1 MLQAITTARLTMAP
15 MRAEDVGKL
24 WRMLRL
30 PDVRRYLCDDQLLPR
45 AFVEELAAQT
55 RALAPAGLGL
65 RILRDRAGFAGF
77 VAIKPVPEEVA
88 ACIPEFRGELEVS
101 VALHPRCWGQ
111 GYAQEAIAA
120 ALEDWRRNGDGR
132 RVVAVADVPNTRS
145 RRMLARL
152 GFVETGEHGGSHY
165 RLVSFLPAG

>member
-1 MLQAITTARLTMAP
+1 MLEAITTSRLALVP
-15 MRAEDVGKL
+15 MQPPDIEPL
-24 WRMLRL
+24 WRMLLL

-45 AFVEELAAQT
+45 AFVEGLAEQNRELA
-55 RALAPAGLGL
+55 PSGLGL
-65 RILRDRAGFAGF
+65 RIVRDAGGFAGF
-77 VAIKPVPEEVA
+77 VAIKPVPEPVA

-101 VALHPRCWGQ
+101 VALHPRCWGL
-111 GYAQEAIAA
+111 GYANEAIAA
-120 ALEDWRRNGDGR
+120 ALDDWRRNGDGR